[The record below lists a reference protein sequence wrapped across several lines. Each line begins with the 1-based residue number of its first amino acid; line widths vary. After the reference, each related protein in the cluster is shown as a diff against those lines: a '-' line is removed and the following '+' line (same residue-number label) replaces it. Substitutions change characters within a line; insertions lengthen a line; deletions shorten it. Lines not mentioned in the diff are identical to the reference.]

1 MQIFD
6 QAGENH
12 GKRSKNMGKPWENQV
27 LEGFNGIIIGTPW
40 ENHRK
45 MEVYRL
51 LNVYITMERST
62 IFHGTNHYK
71 W

>member
-45 MEVYRL
+45 MEVYHL
-51 LNVYITMERST
+51 VNMQKASE
-62 IFHGTNHYK
+62 NHHL
-71 W
+71 